1 MRALIAN
8 VVMACVIGAL
18 VSPAAADD
26 RSRALAAAAL
36 ASCEAVDAT
45 REGDRSARLA
55 RLEEG
60 IVMSEAAVAADSQDP
75 RAHLALFCNLGLH
88 VDLSGLSW
96 RMFDRLRRAQAEIDR
111 AHELAPSDPD
121 ILVAKGEL
129 LRHMPSPLGGDKA
142 AGLILIR
149 RATEIAP
156 DHVAARLHLAHA
168 LADDRAPD
176 ARVHVREALA
186 VAERCGAER
195 ERSEA
200 RALLA
205 SLEQR

>member
-60 IVMSEAAVAADSQDP
+60 IVTSEAAVAADSQDP
-75 RAHLALFCNLGLH
+75 RAHLALFCNLGRH
-88 VDLSGLSW
+88 IDLSGLSW

-129 LRHMPSPLGGDKA
+129 LRHMPSPFGGDKA

-149 RATEIAP
+149 RATEIARP
-156 DHVAARLHLAHA
+156 RRRSPALAHA

-176 ARVHVREALA
+176 AHAYVREALA

-195 ERSEA
+195 ERSGHA
-200 RALLA
+200 RCA
-205 SLEQR
+205 SLE